1 MLKTLNTLQKNVKIV
16 LLYNVPLSEL
26 INLQNLIL

>member
-1 MLKTLNTLQKNVKIV
+1 LQKSVKIV